1 MPLFEKDARLKP
13 GSRSNTKLIV
23 SGGDSPA
30 EKWKTDPTLPV
41 LFIYDYAP
49 PAEKEVVLSKG
60 MMVAVGPKIKDDETG
75 KFINS
80 VTIADGDATG
90 ALAYKKNAIGMAPY
104 NFSKNYEDFLYG
116 NQPSVITREYVE
128 LPLFR
133 NSADAAAVKWGAAY
147 GADLTA
153 GDFVKIGGSST
164 GNAGQLTKWVP
175 GTDGAHLIVG
185 QVLATDENQE
195 PFGWLKW
202 TMWDEAAKKQDT
214 KGANRS
220 GYSAPGDWGYP
231 FDPAYNGGFMGDT
244 SEKGYLSPYTT
255 DPTGIPGLLDGSQKA
270 LTEQT
275 VRANIT
281 AGDYTVTGNV
291 TNMMFKDIIDNTVV
305 ASLGGSPLVEGVDFI
320 VDYKNGIFTLKKNV
334 ASTAEL
340 VVKFR
345 AAFYGTPAGWD
356 YKGAVGVARI
366 LLKF

>member
-1 MPLFEKDARLKP
+1 MALFEKDARLKP

-30 EKWKTDPTLPV
+30 EKWITDPALPT

-49 PAEKEVVLSKG
+49 PAEKEVVISKG
-60 MMVAVGPKIKDDETG
+60 MMVAVGPAVFDDETG
-75 KFINS
+75 KQVNS
-80 VTIADGDATG
+80 ITIADADAAG
-90 ALAYKKNAIGMAPY
+90 AQAYKKNVIGMAPY
-104 NFSKNYEDFLYG
+104 NFSKKYQDFLYG
-116 NQPSVITREYVE
+116 NQPSIITREYVE

-133 NSADAAAVKWGAAY
+133 SATDAANVKWGAAF
-147 GADLTA
+147 GADLKA
-153 GDFVKIGGSST
+153 GDFVKVAGSST
-164 GNAGQLTKWVP
+164 GNAGKLTKWVE

-220 GYSAPGDWGYP
+220 GYSAPGDYGYP

-244 SEKGYLSPYTT
+244 SEKGYISPYTT

-270 LTEQT
+270 QTVQTVNASVPAGNYSVTGHVTNLLFKDVIDGTIKASLDGAPLTEGT
-275 VRANIT
+275 
-281 AGDYTVTGNV
+281 
-291 TNMMFKDIIDNTVV
+291 
-305 ASLGGSPLVEGVDFI
+305 DFT
-320 VDYKNGIFTLKKNV
+320 VDYKNGIFTLKKDV
-334 ASTAEL
+334 AATAAL
-340 VVKFR
+340 VVNFN

-356 YKGAVGVARI
+356 HKGAVGVARI